1 MVRNII
7 GLVVVVAVI
16 TLIINLFPI
25 VYEWLRAALEWII
38 SLGKWGVII
47 LFSCMLIAV
56 FDMFRY

>member
-25 VYEWLRAALEWII
+25 VYEWLRVALEWVL

-47 LFSCMLIAV
+47 LISCVLIAV
-56 FDMFRY
+56 FDLFR

>member
-25 VYEWLRAALEWII
+25 VYEWLRVALEWIL

-47 LFSCMLIAV
+47 LISCMLIAV
-56 FDMFRY
+56 FDMFR

>member
-1 MVRNII
+1 MIRNII

-25 VYEWLRAALEWII
+25 VYEWLRVALEWIL

-47 LFSCMLIAV
+47 LISCMLIAV
-56 FDMFRY
+56 FDMFR

>member
-25 VYEWLRAALEWII
+25 VYEWLRVALGWVL

-47 LFSCMLIAV
+47 LISCMLIAV
-56 FDMFRY
+56 FDLFR

>member
-25 VYEWLRAALEWII
+25 VYEWLKVALEWIL

-47 LFSCMLIAV
+47 LISCMLIAV
-56 FDMFRY
+56 FDMFR

>member
-7 GLVVVVAVI
+7 WLFIVVAVI

-25 VYEWLRAALEWII
+25 VYEWLRVALEWVL

-47 LFSCMLIAV
+47 LISCMLIAV
-56 FDMFRY
+56 FDMFR

>member
-25 VYEWLRAALEWII
+25 VYEWLRVALEWVL

-47 LFSCMLIAV
+47 LISCMLIAV
-56 FDMFRY
+56 FDMFR

>member
-7 GLVVVVAVI
+7 VLVIVVAVI
-16 TLIINLFPI
+16 TFITTLFPI
-25 VYEWLRAALEWII
+25 VYEWLKVALEWIL

-56 FDMFRY
+56 FDMFR

>member
-16 TLIINLFPI
+16 TLIITLFPI
-25 VYEWLRAALEWII
+25 VYEWLSVALEWVL

-47 LFSCMLIAV
+47 LISCMLIAV
-56 FDMFRY
+56 FDMFR

>member
-25 VYEWLRAALEWII
+25 VYEWLRIALEWIL

-47 LFSCMLIAV
+47 LISCMLIAV
-56 FDMFRY
+56 FDMFR

>member
-16 TLIINLFPI
+16 TLIITLFPI
-25 VYEWLRAALEWII
+25 VYEWLRVALEWVL

-47 LFSCMLIAV
+47 LISCMLIAV
-56 FDMFRY
+56 FDMFR

>member
-7 GLVVVVAVI
+7 VLVIVVAVI
-16 TLIINLFPI
+16 TFITTLFPI
-25 VYEWLRAALEWII
+25 VYEWLRVALEWII

>member
-25 VYEWLRAALEWII
+25 VYEWLRIALEWIL

-47 LFSCMLIAV
+47 LISCVLISI
-56 FDMFRY
+56 FDMFR

>member
-1 MVRNII
+1 M

-16 TLIINLFPI
+16 TLIITLFPI
-25 VYEWLRAALEWII
+25 VYEWLRVALEWIL

-56 FDMFRY
+56 FDLFR

>member
-16 TLIINLFPI
+16 TLIITLFPI
-25 VYEWLRAALEWII
+25 VYEWLKVALEWVL

-47 LFSCMLIAV
+47 LISSMLIAV
-56 FDMFRY
+56 FDMFR

>member
-16 TLIINLFPI
+16 TFIVTLFPI
-25 VYEWLRAALEWII
+25 VYEWLRVALEWIL

-47 LFSCMLIAV
+47 LISCMLIAV
-56 FDMFRY
+56 FDIFR